1 MKRAVVDQ
9 PGFKIFFLGSVLSL
23 MLGLSIRAQITPR
36 KIKSKIDQAILRLQT
51 DISIDFK
58 SIEIK
63 LSDWGWPQPYLEV
76 HDIRLSPIKSIC
88 DESQIFIDTLSFPLS
103 WNLIFESKKV
113 IQSLRIN
120 LLEIRFSEIKKCFS
134 TDTADSEAALN
145 KALVQVFS
153 ASTAG
158 QLQSLKIDRIKI
170 LSKSN
175 YKVPL
180 YLQSAVFDFSYADQ
194 VLSKLDLKAQ
204 LSSHHSNLNNIFKL
218 RSDLNLN
225 IQRRTASEIQIEG
238 VLAGQIIDRPYNL
251 KFEYVNEKNI
261 FSFKLDFEKVA
272 TKMLLKFL
280 DFQQDS
286 FSNYFSTTDQNY
298 LLTLK
303 GAGEYNLT
311 SNAMS
316 ELKIS
321 NLRLETNQSVITSLN
336 TVFEDVAPLKI
347 KFGSEFSIQN
357 YDLKTYLN
365 QNIKDDVFLKNMTQ
379 FGRFSGQIKFSAD
392 NAFHATGQVVD
403 LDFNLNFKNKP
414 WLQKINSIDVDMTE
428 NLQQQELSVSNFMI
442 NGQKI
447 RGQLNYMQSHH
458 DGKKYNLTLSG
469 QFLAPDMIAESTGQ
483 EQSVVLDLTL
493 NKNLN
498 DQIKLTAQTAN
509 LKFQNIDFKNFKM
522 ITHGTASKFEQLGM
536 SADQLGWIS
545 NVSEAAAKDSLVS
558 VFDKIYEK
566 QKNNKNISDEENE
579 NKILKNIELSSH
591 FFSDDL
597 HVDIMNKNRK
607 MDPVKA
613 TFNFNNNIFN
623 LGYAEVVKD

>member
-1 MKRAVVDQ
+1 
-9 PGFKIFFLGSVLSL
+9 

>member
-1 MKRAVVDQ
+1 
-9 PGFKIFFLGSVLSL
+9 

-36 KIKSKIDQAILRLQT
+36 KIKSKIDQSILRLQT
-51 DISIDFK
+51 DVRIDFK

-76 HDIRLSPIKSIC
+76 HDIRLSPVKSLC

-120 LLEIRFSEIKKCFS
+120 LLEIRLSEIKKCFS
-134 TDTADSEAALN
+134 ADTADSEAALN

-170 LSKSN
+170 LSKAN
-175 YKVPL
+175 YQVPL

-194 VLSKLDLKAQ
+194 VLSKLNLKAQ
-204 LSSHHSNLNNIFKL
+204 LSSHHSSQNNIFKL

-225 IQRRTASEIQIEG
+225 IQKRTPSEIQIEG
-238 VLAGQIIDRPYNL
+238 VLAGQIIDRAYNL
-251 KFEYVNEKNI
+251 KFEYENEKNV
-261 FSFKLDFEKVA
+261 FSFKFDFEKVA

-286 FSNYFSTTDQNY
+286 FSNYFGTTDQNY

-311 SNAMS
+311 SNVMS

-336 TVFEDVAPLKI
+336 TVFEDLSPLKI

-365 QNIKDDVFLKNMTQ
+365 QNIKDDIFLKNITR
-379 FGRFSGQIKFSAD
+379 FGLFSGKIKFLSS
-392 NAFHATGQVVD
+392 NAFHAAGQVVD

-414 WLQKINSIDVDMTE
+414 WLQKMNSIDVEMTE
-428 NLQQQELSVSNFMI
+428 NFQQQELSVSNFMI

-447 RGQLNYMQSHH
+447 RGQFNYMQSHH

-469 QFLAPDMIAESTGQ
+469 QFLAPDIIAESTGQ

-509 LKFQNIDFKNFKM
+509 FKFQNIDVKNFKI
-522 ITHGTASKFEQLGM
+522 ITSGTGSKFEFLSM

-545 NVSEAAAKDSLVS
+545 KASEVAVKDSLVS

-566 QKNNKNISDEENE
+566 QKNNQKLNNEEDQT
-579 NKILKNIELSSH
+579 KILKNIELSSH
-591 FFSDDL
+591 FISDEL
-597 HVDIMNKNRK
+597 RVDIESKNKK
-607 MDPVKA
+607 FEPVKA